1 MIEEFFK
8 AHQYTIAAIAAAGT
22 LAAVV
27 TSLALAFLAR
37 RADRTRLKARADI
50 VRIFDA
56 PLDGKSGPTRFL
68 KVRITNIGK
77 FPLQIPSV
85 FFYWKVP
92 FKREF
97 MEVPGLDFIGSPLIP
112 PQHYPSVISP
122 RASAHFTIWDADT
135 FKQEVK
141 RMRGANTLADR
152 LRFHF
157 IRAFVQTAD
166 GKTFRV
172 KLSPGIRQVWTGR
185 AR

>member
-56 PLDGKSGPTRFL
+56 PLDGKSGPTKFL

-92 FKREF
+92 FKRAP
-97 MEVPGLDFIGSPLIP
+97 MVIMPLDMTGSALIDKKSYPIEVAPRMRENFFISDLANFKQTVKSMRG
-112 PQHYPSVISP
+112 
-122 RASAHFTIWDADT
+122 ADT
-135 FKQEVK
+135 F
-141 RMRGANTLADR
+141 ADR
-152 LRFHF
+152 LRLRF
-157 IRAFVQTAD
+157 IRAVVETDD
-166 GKTFRV
+166 GRTFRV
-172 KLSPGIRQVWTGR
+172 KLHRGIRQV
-185 AR
+185 